1 MARSVSPGHQ
11 CQRPP
16 GTSSR
21 AFFSSAFCDA
31 PRLPSVTIPG
41 FPGLDLTNWT
51 SLVTALVAHAILWV
65 GLGGTFV
72 LVIQVILRAEGI
84 ERLLR
89 AAAFLS
95 APLLLLTGGVLGLSL
110 PETIYSS
117 LSNTNP
123 FGVGLFGLVL
133 PAGLG
138 MMVAWIFVRG
148 LRRSEDVAVRVM
160 ILVST
165 AVLFEFAEVYRLA
178 VTQSQKPLGANL
190 LPNATF
196 TLGLFLY
203 SILYYKPKEAGVP
216 DTESNP
222 LGALFHAAK
231 GAASAIG
238 RARSGVSA
246 DTPAPSEAGK

>member
-1 MARSVSPGHQ
+1 VS
-11 CQRPP
+11 
-16 GTSSR
+16 
-21 AFFSSAFCDA
+21 
-31 PRLPSVTIPG
+31 
-41 FPGLDLTNWT
+41 NWT
-51 SLVTALVAHAILWV
+51 SVLTVVVAHAILWV
-65 GLGGTFV
+65 GLAGTFI
-72 LVIQVILRAEGI
+72 LIIQVILRAEGV

-95 APLLLLTGGVLGLSL
+95 APLLLLTGGALGLSL

-123 FGVGLFGLVL
+123 LGVGLFGLAL

-165 AVLFEFAEVYRLA
+165 AVLFEFAEVYRLSI
-178 VTQSQKPLGANL
+178 TQSVKALGPNL

-203 SILYYKPKEAGVP
+203 SILYYKPNQAG
-216 DTESNP
+216 
-222 LGALFHAAK
+222 AAETDAGNTRRPMGVFADAVK
-231 GAASAIG
+231 GAASVIA
-238 RARSGVSA
+238 RARSEA
-246 DTPAPSEAGK
+246 PTTPAPSESGE